1 MNIGIIGSGKVGGR
15 LGTRWAQ
22 EGHRVRFGVRD
33 PQSAKARALIAAAG
47 NDASAGAL
55 HETVDFGDV
64 LVVALHWNVLPTIMA
79 ELAGSSDR
87 SSASSGDSADDDSRD
102 RFAGKIVIDATNRMY
117 IAGGTQSASEDL
129 ADMLPGARVVKAF
142 NSIGANNLEDPT
154 FDGERPTMLIAGDD
168 ADAKAVVSSLAE
180 DLGFEP
186 VDAGPHTQSGAL
198 EALAGVWVKLSSS
211 LGRDFAFRV
220 IRR

>member
-1 MNIGIIGSGKVGGR
+1 MKIGIIGSGNVGGR

-22 EGHRVRFGVRD
+22 EGHQVRFGVRD
-33 PQSAKARALIAAAG
+33 PQSAKAQELVAAAG
-47 NDASAGAL
+47 NDASAGTL
-55 HETVDFGDV
+55 QQTVDF
-64 LVVALHWNVLPTIMA
+64 
-79 ELAGSSDR
+79 
-87 SSASSGDSADDDSRD
+87 
-102 RFAGKIVIDATNRMY
+102 
-117 IAGGTQSASEDL
+117 

-154 FDGERPTMLIAGDD
+154 FDGERSTMLIAGDD
-168 ADAKAVVSSLAE
+168 ADAKAVVSSLAT

-186 VDAGPHTQSGAL
+186 VDAGPHAQSGVL
-198 EALAGVWVKLSSS
+198 ETLAGVWVKLSRS